1 MSRATEIHLFLS
13 LSLSFSNLS
22 DKISGFFSLYKYMW
36 ISSISSVNYSFSVF
50 HNEPECI
57 MHNAHFHLHRDQTD
71 WAKTLRRVVA
81 ICTHDRKTH
90 HDHQLHIYVLFMFL
104 CEMSWNRLAKTQFY
118 RVYKSR
124 IQVATFR
131 YDTNLGHRFYTGQLW
146 LTVTSTKLKLQCFLN
161 GISTFYGIHSSRALS
176 SPKRKRLNQTV
187 ELDEELT
194 LSLNAMSRERERDIS
209 SARKRDRKRRKCSNF
224 YLLENVR
231 MPNAD
236 ELCLNFF
243 RFTKLFNIIM
253 SFDNVL
259 NEVCRNVAWMFHIE
273 HFHFPFAEHEW
284 SSHST
289 HTTYHVRVSEAHQVN
304 ASWN

>member
-1 MSRATEIHLFLS
+1 
-13 LSLSFSNLS
+13 
-22 DKISGFFSLYKYMW
+22 MW
-36 ISSISSVNYSFSVF
+36 ILSISRVKYSFSVF

-71 WAKTLRRVVA
+71 CAKTLRRVVA

-104 CEMSWNRLAKTQFY
+104 CETSWNRLANTQFD

-124 IQVATFR
+124 IQVAAFR

-231 MPNAD
+231 MPMNCAWTFFASQNCSIL
-236 ELCLNFF
+236 LCHSITFLMKCVAMSHEC
-243 RFTKLFNIIM
+243 FT
-253 SFDNVL
+253 
-259 NEVCRNVAWMFHIE
+259 
-273 HFHFPFAEHEW
+273 FPFSIRRTWMEFTQHAHYISC
-284 SSHST
+284 SSLRST
-289 HTTYHVRVSEAHQVN
+289 SSEC
-304 ASWN
+304 